1 MNTKK
6 ITIRLIIVIFI
17 AFFWLTL
24 TSCKI
29 SESYAQKINDA
40 YDNGTP
46 LTYNEVM
53 IKLGT
58 PFSKEIEGSPSTATG
73 YAEWFQGYKE
83 GEEKKFV
90 KDNQKGKKI
99 KAIYVEFINGKAIGA
114 KYYVV
119 NE

>member
-1 MNTKK
+1 MKTRK
-6 ITIRLIIVIFI
+6 IIIRLSITLFI
-17 AFFWLTL
+17 AFICFTL

-29 SESYAQKINDA
+29 SESYAKKINEA
-40 YDNGTP
+40 YDNGNP

-58 PFSKEIEGSPSTATG
+58 PFSEEIKGTPSTATG
-73 YAEWFQGYKE
+73 YAEWFQGYKK
-83 GEEKKFV
+83 GDEKKFV
-90 KDNQKGKKI
+90 KDNKNGKKI
-99 KAIYVEFINGKAIGA
+99 NAIYVEFINGKAIGA